1 MAEEPVVSPFANVES
16 HSRSRGA
23 KKQGPWIW
31 VILGIVALGIIFAL
45 GAFLM
50 GKVNDPLR
58 TLEPF
63 PAARYFENY
72 KSLAGSKFRAEV
84 RVEADLG
91 WKEGTGRLMLF
102 TSQEDSRPIAVLVP
116 FAVAKDIY
124 FTKGQQFNAEL
135 EVREGG
141 LIYGN
146 RFKKD

>member
-1 MAEEPVVSPFANVES
+1 MPEEPVVSPFANVES
-16 HSRSRGA
+16 HSRSRRG
-23 KKQGPWIW
+23 KQKSPWLWI
-31 VILGIVALGIIFAL
+31 ILGIAAAGGIFAL

-63 PAARYFENY
+63 PSARYFDNY

-102 TSQEDSRPIAVLVP
+102 TSQDDTRPIAVLVP

-146 RFKKD
+146 RFKKN